1 MHICDACLS
10 HFQEE
15 KAKAHKKEKRKER
28 KRKAEDEGLEESDP
42 DMAALMGFS
51 GFGSSKKG
59 N

>member
-1 MHICDACLS
+1 MC
-10 HFQEE
+10 FKEE

-28 KRKAEDEGLEESDP
+28 KRKADEVEDGDP

-51 GFGSSKKG
+51 GFGTSKKA